1 MPVNQNQYLFGP
13 GPLRRAG
20 AGVATGPPLQGLVKV
35 AIQGLGFPARLSGP
49 PLQGLVKVG
58 PVATPAPA
66 RLSGPPLQGL
76 VKVGPVATPAP
87 ARLSGPPLQGLVKV
101 AIQGL
106 GLGAIAAIT
115 YKVSFHDPTK
125 RDIDE
130 FYAKHNNS

>member
-20 AGVATGPPLQGLVKV
+20 AGVAT
-35 AIQGLGFPARLSGP
+35 
-49 PLQGLVKVG
+49 
-58 PVATPAPA
+58 
-66 RLSGPPLQGL
+66 
-76 VKVGPVATPAP
+76 
-87 ARLSGPPLQGLVKV
+87 GPPLQGLVKV